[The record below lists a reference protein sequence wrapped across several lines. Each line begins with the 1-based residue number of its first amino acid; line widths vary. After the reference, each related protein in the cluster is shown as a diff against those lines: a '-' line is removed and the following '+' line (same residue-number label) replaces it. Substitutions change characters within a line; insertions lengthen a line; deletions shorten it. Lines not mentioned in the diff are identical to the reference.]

1 MNQPRAILKVMNSD
15 YAQPP
20 LRGTVG
26 PSSAS
31 PASRGT
37 RAAARLG
44 PGSVSAPAQPIAP
57 ARRSFSL
64 SPVTPLNIG
73 SCARCYRLIPLLQP
87 FAFNLQ
93 PFLPPLRN
101 PELPSPNPELP
112 SPNPELSAPKAGIS
126 APTPASALPSMDA
139 LNTFIPSKICDAD
152 LHPRLDRVWILDDFC
167 SPGMRSRAKRG
178 KAHLAQLMET
188 FLSPPNARPSL
199 QICNSRERF
208 RSCWSGLFLQN
219 V

>member
-1 MNQPRAILKVMNSD
+1 MKSDQAQPGARAGPMRRAHQSVRPFHNGRSR
-15 YAQPP
+15 QPP
-20 LRGTVG
+20 LR
-26 PSSAS
+26 S
-31 PASRGT
+31 PAGRILSHPAPRPFGHS
-37 RAAARLG
+37 AAFSFSLL
-44 PGSVSAPAQPIAP
+44 PL
-57 ARRSFSL
+57 SFSL
-64 SPVTPLNIG
+64 S
-73 SCARCYRLIPLLQP
+73 
-87 FAFNLQ
+87 
-93 PFLPPLRN
+93 LPN